1 MVFRSRVTTLSRLR
15 SSCVLVTLLAAGC
28 GGSTTPAAPVLPTQ
42 TATPTPA
49 PAATPVPTPT
59 PDVCTQGLCEEPVS
73 NRNKAVRLTLRLYSV
88 TDGQGNL
95 VSLTVDD
102 DIPIGYILV
111 IDATAK
117 DADGKDTLG
126 RNPIQWYF
134 VNESLGKVG
143 GQHSHQKRV
152 VVKAPGNMFVYATVD
167 GVTSNELSL
176 RFR

>member
-1 MVFRSRVTTLSRLR
+1 MGSRVTTLSRLR
-15 SSCVLVTLLAAGC
+15 SVWVIAILLAAGC
-28 GGSTTPAAPVLPTQ
+28 GGSATPVAPV
-42 TATPTPA
+42 TATPLPTATPA
-49 PAATPVPTPT
+49 PAPTPVPTPT

-88 TDGQGNL
+88 TDGQGNRL
-95 VSLTVDD
+95 NLTVDD
-102 DIPIGYILV
+102 DLPIGSILI

-117 DADGKDTLG
+117 DADGQDTLG
-126 RNPIQWYF
+126 RNAIQWYF
-134 VNESLGKVG
+134 VNESLGHVG

-152 VVKAPGNMFVYATVD
+152 IVKAPGNMFVTATVD